1 MIQHA
6 NDFECVIK
14 AARRV
19 STPLIAA
26 RTFDPASAIQ
36 KTLTM
41 LGSKTES
48 TPAVQWDVMRGLRHL
63 NEAGRRVL
71 AQILD
76 GRDPETIGP
85 TDALSLGRSLPEDT
99 ILVLTN
105 SHRFWNDPAVMQG
118 IWNLRDIFKAS
129 GCTLLLLASPG
140 ARLPEELV
148 QDVLVLDQPLATVA
162 ELEEVVRETFEAA
175 DIGQPSDVDLGRAVD
190 AMIGLST
197 FSAEQ
202 VLAMSLTKDG
212 LAFDQLW
219 ERKRQV
225 IAQTP
230 GLSVWRNGETFDNIG
245 GCENVKRYLQAVLN
259 GNQPPRVVVFVDEIE
274 KALAGTGTDL
284 SGVKTEMAGTL
295 LTWMQDHE
303 AEGTIFLGPPGAAKS
318 AVGKA
323 TGSTA
328 GVPTIAFD
336 LAGMQDSL
344 VGASG
349 ERLRA
354 ALQVVD
360 AVSQGRSLWI
370 ATCNSIASLSPEL
383 RRRFTLGTFFFDLPT
398 CEEREMIW
406 KLYLDKYDV
415 HSDIPEDEGWTGAE
429 IKECCRKAARLNM
442 QLREAAMYI
451 VPVSRSASDQIRA
464 LRQQASGK
472 FISASHEGVYEF
484 SETAG
489 SSRPARRVI
498 RRSEP

>member
-1 MIQHA
+1 MIQHT
-6 NDFECVIK
+6 NDFEGVMK

-36 KTLTM
+36 KTLTT
-41 LGSKTES
+41 LGSKAES
-48 TPAVQWDVMRGLRHL
+48 TPTVRWDVMCGLKHL

-76 GRDPETIGP
+76 GRDPEMIGP
-85 TDALSLGRSLPEDT
+85 TDVLSLAHRLPEDT
-99 ILVLTN
+99 ILVLAN

-118 IWNLRDIFKAS
+118 IWNLRDTFKAS

-148 QDVLVLDQPLATVA
+148 QDVLVLDQPLPAVA
-162 ELEEVVRETFEAA
+162 ELEEIVRVTFEAA
-175 DIGQPSDVDLGRAVD
+175 GAEQPSDVDLGRAVD

-197 FSAEQ
+197 FPAEQ

-230 GLSVWRNGETFDNIG
+230 GLSVWRGGETFDDIG
-245 GCENVKRYLQAVLN
+245 GCANGFLQAVLS
-259 GNQPPRVVVFVDEIE
+259 GALPPRVVVFVDEIE
-274 KALAGTGTDL
+274 KAFAGTGTDL

-303 AEGTIFLGPPGAAKS
+303 AEGAIFIGPPGAAKS

-323 TGSTA
+323 TGNTA

-370 ATCNSIASLSPEL
+370 ATCNSIASLAPEL

-398 CEEREMIW
+398 CEERDVIW
-406 KLYLDKYDV
+406 KLYLGKFGVEGDV
-415 HSDIPEDEGWTGAE
+415 PDDEGWTGAE
-429 IKECCRKAARLNM
+429 IKECCRKAAHLGM
-442 QLREAAMYI
+442 SLQDAATYI
-451 VPVSRSASDQIRA
+451 VPVSRSASEQIKP

-472 FISASHEGVYEF
+472 FISASHSGVYEYN
-484 SETAG
+484 ETAIAR
-489 SSRPARRVI
+489 SARRFIRPA
-498 RRSEP
+498 EA